1 MTTSNIRTL
10 LARVKRLENIANPV
24 SESIYLETARSFDEA
39 IANGSM
45 CATDGPII
53 RDCVLMWL
61 PNPTKYGLTG
71 RRFS

>member
-1 MTTSNIRTL
+1 M
-10 LARVKRLENIANPV
+10 
-24 SESIYLETARSFDEA
+24 ETAHSFDEA

-61 PNPTKYGLTG
+61 RDPAKYGLIG